1 MANTTQ
7 TTALSPRQTL
17 DGQRV
22 RRIPGCAVKIAT
34 WNVRSMYTCVKYKNI
49 IKEMKRLDIDILGI
63 SESRLKGTGIDVL
76 DETLTYYSGNN
87 DTGHSN
93 GVAIMI
99 KNHLK
104 TSVINFHPVSDRVM
118 LLQLRAK
125 PVNINIVQVYAPTA
139 AKNHDHLIDPFYE
152 DVSSVLLKLKA
163 HECNIVMGDFNAKIG
178 EDIVHGVVG
187 RFGLGERNER
197 GDRLVQ
203 FCQEQKLII
212 ANTLFKLPPR
222 RLYTWTSPAHTAKNI
237 VRNQIDFVLV
247 NERFKNCVKSAK
259 TYPGADV
266 NSDHNPVVV
275 TLSIKLKK
283 LIAPNKRPK
292 IDVAK
297 LHNKDT
303 RLKLHAALNN
313 KINELQQQ
321 VINVPLEPTR
331 IWDNFKSAIVSTSTD
346 ILIPTQVVKKKDWIT
361 DDILDLM
368 TKRRELKNVDPK
380 EYRAVHKQIIV
391 RCQDAKDEWLN
402 NQCQEIET
410 FEQKYDYFNMF
421 RKIKDLT
428 GTKKSHVSL
437 TLIDECGKVTMSI
450 EEKLRTWEKYVRELF
465 SDTRS
470 QIQPNVSVKSGPEI
484 TKAEVINAI
493 KTAKTGKAVGP
504 DDIPSEILKLFMDEN
519 IPIVVRLFN
528 AIYSTGIIPQDW
540 LQSTFVTLPKT
551 SSAKKC
557 SDYRTISLMSHVLKI
572 FLKIVH
578 NRIYR
583 KIEENISNTQ
593 FGFRNGFGT
602 RDALFGYQVLL
613 QRCWDMNQSVYV
625 CFIDYEKAFDRVR
638 HDKLMKILCD
648 IGLDNTDLTI
658 IKNLYWQ
665 QKARVQVD
673 YTLSEEINIMR
684 GVRQGCILSPLLFNI
699 YAEAIFTEALDNM
712 GEGIV
717 VNGHPINNLRYA
729 DDTILL
735 ASSFNDLQRLLQR
748 VDSVSASY
756 GLNIN
761 LKKTK
766 VMMVGKSSFVST
778 TDLVVRNEVV
788 ERVHSYKYL
797 GCFVNDRSDHSI
809 EIKCRIEQA
818 RSAFMKLSHLLCNRS
833 LKISTRVRL
842 ARCYV
847 FSVLLYG
854 VESWT
859 LTQKMSDR
867 LEAFEMW
874 VYRRILKISWTDRV
888 SNVKVLRL
896 LNKKTEIL
904 NTIKRRKLQYFGH
917 IMRNDK
923 YQLLQLLI
931 QGKIQ
936 GKRPPGR
943 RRTSWLKNLRTWFN
957 MSTRSLFRAAVS
969 RVKIA
974 LMIAD
979 LR

>member
-1 MANTTQ
+1 
-7 TTALSPRQTL
+7 
-17 DGQRV
+17 
-22 RRIPGCAVKIAT
+22 
-34 WNVRSMYTCVKYKNI
+34 
-49 IKEMKRLDIDILGI
+49 
-63 SESRLKGTGIDVL
+63 
-76 DETLTYYSGNN
+76 
-87 DTGHSN
+87 
-93 GVAIMI
+93 
-99 KNHLK
+99 
-104 TSVINFHPVSDRVM
+104 
-118 LLQLRAK
+118 
-125 PVNINIVQVYAPTA
+125 
-139 AKNHDHLIDPFYE
+139 
-152 DVSSVLLKLKA
+152 
-163 HECNIVMGDFNAKIG
+163 
-178 EDIVHGVVG
+178 
-187 RFGLGERNER
+187 
-197 GDRLVQ
+197 
-203 FCQEQKLII
+203 
-212 ANTLFKLPPR
+212 
-222 RLYTWTSPAHTAKNI
+222 
-237 VRNQIDFVLV
+237 
-247 NERFKNCVKSAK
+247 
-259 TYPGADV
+259 
-266 NSDHNPVVV
+266 
-275 TLSIKLKK
+275 
-283 LIAPNKRPK
+283 
-292 IDVAK
+292 
-297 LHNKDT
+297 
-303 RLKLHAALNN
+303 
-313 KINELQQQ
+313 
-321 VINVPLEPTR
+321 
-331 IWDNFKSAIVSTSTD
+331 
-346 ILIPTQVVKKKDWIT
+346 
-361 DDILDLM
+361 
-368 TKRRELKNVDPK
+368 
-380 EYRAVHKQIIV
+380 
-391 RCQDAKDEWLN
+391 
-402 NQCQEIET
+402 
-410 FEQKYDYFNMF
+410 
-421 RKIKDLT
+421 
-428 GTKKSHVSL
+428 
-437 TLIDECGKVTMSI
+437 
-450 EEKLRTWEKYVRELF
+450 
-465 SDTRS
+465 
-470 QIQPNVSVKSGPEI
+470 
-484 TKAEVINAI
+484 
-493 KTAKTGKAVGP
+493 
-504 DDIPSEILKLFMDEN
+504 
-519 IPIVVRLFN
+519 
-528 AIYSTGIIPQDW
+528 
-540 LQSTFVTLPKT
+540 
-551 SSAKKC
+551 
-557 SDYRTISLMSHVLKI
+557 MSHVLKI

-699 YAEAIFTEALDNM
+699 YAEAIFAEALDNM
-712 GEGIV
+712 GEGIM